1 MIAIMEEDMLEL
13 MVLLIMMMVVNINK
27 KDEGCMVVL
36 FFELWEREL
45 LHVFFFFLFF
55 SLSFSFT

>member
-36 FFELWEREL
+36 FFEL
-45 LHVFFFFLFF
+45 
-55 SLSFSFT
+55 